1 MPLRNACSRHTT
13 DLTGGICISTHF
25 ILIRHGET
33 DWNKEDRFRGRS
45 DIGLN
50 QAGQEQARVIAAC
63 LTGVKIAA
71 VYSSPLPRALQ
82 TAAPLAADHQLQV
95 EPSADLLDIDFGAWE
110 GLSRDEAQTKF
121 PEQYDLWMKAPGR
134 VRFPG
139 GESVR
144 QVRNRIEN
152 MLRELSEDHLGE
164 TIVLL
169 SHRITCH
176 VTLCH
181 VLGLAND
188 AIWRIRQDVA
198 CINEFKERDGRFVLT
213 LLNSTAHLK

>member
-1 MPLRNACSRHTT
+1 
-13 DLTGGICISTHF
+13 
-25 ILIRHGET
+25 
-33 DWNKEDRFRGRS
+33 
-45 DIGLN
+45 LN
-50 QAGQEQARVIAAC
+50 LAGQEQARMIAAR

-71 VYSSPLPRALQ
+71 VYSSPLPRALES
-82 TAAPLAADHQLQV
+82 AAPLAADHQLPV

-110 GLSRDEAQTKF
+110 GLSREEARTKF
-121 PEQYDLWMKAPGR
+121 PDQYDLWMKAPGR

-164 TIVLL
+164 TIALF

-198 CINEFKERDGRFVLT
+198 CVNEFKERDGRFVLT